1 MRLTGPW
8 WGSSRD
14 RSRGTSESRPGREAV
29 AGRAPVAPV
38 ATGRGHPGKGRGAVP
53 GAAASGGGKGAAVLP
68 GRPWGPVRDPSRT
81 SSRRC
86 LRGFAGPLEGFAVRR
101 EIGGAQDNLYN
112 RIAMAPT
119 GPGAGGAAR
128 FPYAL
133 QRPETPM
140 SVIVPTEPDFRPSTC
155 IPSPPTAA
163 TAGGSRVPHRPG
175 VLAVALFPK
184 GLADRFPPP
193 SEGVYQGPPSRN
205 PSSGHPLPAPL
216 STVSREALPARS
228 AGTLRRP
235 SAKASGAAFPG
246 DPARAFP
253 EGFRTG
259 PPPGLSAAAPSKGRS
274 PSWAPAGG
282 YGPEA
287 SLRSFQGGSQGGAV
301 RCFRA
306 AVPLR
311 TFI

>member
-1 MRLTGPW
+1 MTPLTLRGPKGASRRQGLCRPASQTPPAGAQSPADRPLKDGPGTSIGQWGTVPPKGVRRRPSAQPSRRSRSTAPPGAPCDDVPAEPPGGSVRLTGPW

-163 TAGGSRVPHRPG
+163 PAGGSCHRPRQG
-175 VLAVALFPK
+175 SPGTPAGSFPARVLPFGSWRRTL
-184 GLADRFPPP
+184 R
-193 SEGVYQGPPSRN
+193 GPP
-205 PSSGHPLPAPL
+205 
-216 STVSREALPARS
+216 
-228 AGTLRRP
+228 RR
-235 SAKASGAAFPG
+235 GA
-246 DPARAFP
+246 
-253 EGFRTG
+253 
-259 PPPGLSAAAPSKGRS
+259 
-274 PSWAPAGG
+274 
-282 YGPEA
+282 
-287 SLRSFQGGSQGGAV
+287 
-301 RCFRA
+301 
-306 AVPLR
+306 
-311 TFI
+311 